1 MTEQDIKNKNLVLI
15 DYLRSIINNY
25 VIRAEYSTNDDD
37 KEVIVVQETSGE
49 KIVFYEASPLY
60 NYYNVDIFGDN
71 IQNAKNISVEIG
83 NLIGKD
89 IYFDWTIKHGNE
101 IEVQKWQI
109 IIKQFANPRTIEYKD
124 IRRVSYTMT
133 MQAIVNRIAE
143 KGNKYE
149 LVFK

>member
-1 MTEQDIKNKNLVLI
+1 MSEQDIKNKNLVLCS
-15 DYLRSIINNY
+15 YLDSIIDGY
-25 VIRAEYSTNDDD
+25 KVKAEYSTNSQDDQ
-37 KEVIVVQETSGE
+37 VIVVQETSGVKE
-49 KIVFYEASPLY
+49 IFFEANPIY

-89 IYFDWTIKHGNE
+89 IYFDYVVGHGSHQ
-101 IEVQKWQI
+101 EVQKWQI

-133 MQAIVNRIAE
+133 MQTIVNRIA
-143 KGNKYE
+143 
-149 LVFK
+149 